1 MTCYCILFLDD
12 SEDHSIKPTETLVQ
26 KWIQGLK
33 NEPLCGAVADIIDD
47 YCELVKSAWLNI
59 QNYVYLYI
67 LQIMNTY

>member
-47 YCELVKSAWLNI
+47 YCELVKSA
-59 QNYVYLYI
+59 
-67 LQIMNTY
+67 